1 MEGPALSIA
10 SSLIGKGIEFEA
22 AKMSVDRIRMKIAE
36 QIKIINANTKM
47 DSLNSNVME
56 LEQIMKGNVSKIIGN
71 MSDLETAERKSERLS
86 SLSMQLENDSKALEE
101 KLKKKACVRKL
112 IMGGIIGSLLVF
124 LIYYFFL

>member
-1 MEGPALSIA
+1 
-10 SSLIGKGIEFEA
+10 
-22 AKMSVDRIRMKIAE
+22 MSVDRIRMKIAE

-86 SLSMQLENDSKALEE
+86 SLSMQLENDSKDLEE

-124 LIYYFFL
+124 LVYYFFL

>member
-1 MEGPALSIA
+1 MEGPALSTA

-86 SLSMQLENDSKALEE
+86 SLSMQLENDSKDLEE

-124 LIYYFFL
+124 LVYYFFL

>member
-1 MEGPALSIA
+1 
-10 SSLIGKGIEFEA
+10 
-22 AKMSVDRIRMKIAE
+22 MSVDRIRMKIAE

>member
-1 MEGPALSIA
+1 MEGPALSTA

>member
-1 MEGPALSIA
+1 MEGPALSTA

-36 QIKIINANTKM
+36 QIKVINANTKM